1 MPVFSVIMNCLNGEK
16 FLKKAIDSVY
26 SQTFKDWGIIFFDSG
41 SIDSSVK
48 IASSYDSKVKIFQIE
63 KSI

>member
-26 SQTFKDWGIIFFDSG
+26 SQTFKDWEWILGVNVWGVING
-41 SIDSSVK
+41 K
-48 IASSYDSKVKIFQIE
+48 GLA
-63 KSI
+63 